1 MTRVSQQFTAKSGAS
16 SSTVGKEV
24 GTIELK
30 IVQAQRG
37 PERPANPL
45 AILPSA
51 SSVSSE
57 WIKKTGGHCATF
69 SKEEVPYLPQAPMTW
84 SSKPLDVDNP
94 HSYVKFVFHYR
105 TLEWLQEHGIVPRSP
120 SPAPSPSARVGL
132 HVPFVTPATNVD
144 PDILYRSEE
153 PRPSSSKMVFAADP
167 TEDYTPPKKP
177 TKPRADAGKKR
188 PRASADAKG
197 KGKAVDEAERPK
209 PELPERELTVVSY
222 CTSQCYSSS

>member
-1 MTRVSQQFTAKSGAS
+1 MPNHKEFTSVISVDGQPLDEYRVVVEGNKVSCYIRSEPGKSFIVHWADMGSRTFTSGYILLDGQKTPGRFLGGFGETFRTGARSGPATERLFTFADIPKTTKSGAS

-105 TLEWLQEHGIVPRSP
+105 TLEWLQEHGIVP
-120 SPAPSPSARVGL
+120 
-132 HVPFVTPATNVD
+132 
-144 PDILYRSEE
+144 
-153 PRPSSSKMVFAADP
+153 
-167 TEDYTPPKKP
+167 
-177 TKPRADAGKKR
+177 
-188 PRASADAKG
+188 
-197 KGKAVDEAERPK
+197 
-209 PELPERELTVVSY
+209 
-222 CTSQCYSSS
+222 